1 MPLIQV
7 TMVEGRTTE
16 QKHALIRNL
25 SASMSETLGVP
36 LERIRVAI
44 YEISHEN
51 ISALTAASAV
61 SQLALDRGAFQANK
75 PGGSYAAAAQM
86 LASLGQGGF
95 GTMGSNLLG
104 LTNPAAQ
111 DQLLVVPIGAP
122 AVLAGFGLLGLG
134 LMRRRMK

>member
-44 YEISHEN
+44 YEISADEWG
-51 ISALTAASAV
+51 IGGEPFSAA
-61 SQLALDRGAFQANK
+61 R
-75 PGGSYAAAAQM
+75 PGGVTPPS
-86 LASLGQGGF
+86 
-95 GTMGSNLLG
+95 
-104 LTNPAAQ
+104 P
-111 DQLLVVPIGAP
+111 
-122 AVLAGFGLLGLG
+122 
-134 LMRRRMK
+134 